1 MEDTKH
7 IYVAKF
13 WIVLYAVMGVVLIP
27 WIFDLAQNLPS
38 KHVARHWDAVWVG
51 FDAMMVAMIALT
63 VFFAVRKQVWV
74 VITTSALATLFV
86 VDAWFDILTSKP
98 GHEQRVALF
107 FGVIEVGLAVLT
119 FKLVHHVVRHSTPHD
134 KIKVVPKPKA

>member
-1 MEDTKH
+1 MESTKH
-7 IYVAKF
+7 IYVGKLWVVAYG
-13 WIVLYAVMGVVLIP
+13 IMGVVLIP

-38 KHVARHWDAVWVG
+38 KHEASHWDALWVG

-63 VFFAVRKQVWV
+63 IYFAMRKQLWV

-98 GHEQRVALF
+98 GHEQRIALF
-107 FGVIEVGLAVLT
+107 FGAIEVALAVLT
-119 FKLVHHVVRHSTPHD
+119 FKLVHHVVKHATPHD
-134 KIKVVPKPKA
+134 KIKVVPKPKS